1 MDDRQEAATWQQT
14 AWRGMRVIIFS
25 LRPLILY
32 LTLPAVLMCVG
43 MALGRGRHG
52 ESIVSTSGNFY
63 YTMGIGASC
72 WLLYRRSKKR
82 GSSLWEDATLFWE
95 GRDPRKLW
103 RLWGAGLGCS
113 LVFSAALTL
122 LPLPEALI
130 QGYGSV
136 SDGVGA
142 GTDPWLAF
150 LSTILL
156 APAVEEIVFRGYM
169 LNRLLTGFKDQEAVW
184 ISSLAF
190 ALCHVSLVWMIYA
203 FAMGVF
209 LARVSLR
216 EDNILYSA
224 ALHMGFNA
232 SVLPLWILNEIG
244 IFEQGW
250 AGMCGKLT
258 VGIGGGVL
266 VYTLCRQYGKEK
278 PYD

>member
-1 MDDRQEAATWQQT
+1 
-14 AWRGMRVIIFS
+14 
-25 LRPLILY
+25 
-32 LTLPAVLMCVG
+32 
-43 MALGRGRHG
+43 
-52 ESIVSTSGNFY
+52 
-63 YTMGIGASC
+63 
-72 WLLYRRSKKR
+72 
-82 GSSLWEDATLFWE
+82 
-95 GRDPRKLW
+95 
-103 RLWGAGLGCS
+103 
-113 LVFSAALTL
+113 
-122 LPLPEALI
+122 
-130 QGYGSV
+130 
-136 SDGVGA
+136 
-142 GTDPWLAF
+142 
-150 LSTILL
+150 
-156 APAVEEIVFRGYM
+156 
-169 LNRLLTGFKDQEAVW
+169 
-184 ISSLAF
+184 
-190 ALCHVSLVWMIYA
+190 MIYA